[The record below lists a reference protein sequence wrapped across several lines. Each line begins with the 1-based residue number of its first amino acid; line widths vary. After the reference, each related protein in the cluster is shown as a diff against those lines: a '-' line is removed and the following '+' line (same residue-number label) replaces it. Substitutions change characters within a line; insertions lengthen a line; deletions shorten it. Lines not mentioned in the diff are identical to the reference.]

1 VPELRVDPLTGL
13 RVLVAPDRSDRPGGL
28 PEVAPPPPVDPSED
42 PFAAGRE
49 DLTPPTLLR
58 LDGPDG
64 RWRVRAFANLYPAVV
79 PDAPEPE
86 RDARP
91 DLFGVLPA
99 RGSHEVIVHAP
110 DPVVSLA
117 QVDAT
122 QAELAVQ
129 AWRARMRHHAEAG
142 AAYVHLHVNERP
154 EGGASQAH
162 AHAQLTALG
171 FVPAD
176 IARERERYGAYA
188 ARTMGQDLLQD
199 LLQEEVRRRRRLVAV
214 DDEAV
219 LLAPFASRVPFQLM
233 LVPRRPA
240 AAFQEEGQGGARL
253 LHDGLRRLAARF
265 GAPPPLTLW
274 VRTAPSGAERFGW
287 RIDILPRLVPL
298 AGLEL
303 GTGVFLNPVAPE
315 RAAAE
320 LREVLG

>member
-1 VPELRVDPLTGL
+1 MSQLRVDALSGL
-13 RVLVAPDRSDRPGGL
+13 RVLVAPERSGRPGGM
-28 PEVAPPPPVDPSED
+28 PEVAPPEAIDPEAD
-42 PFAAGRE
+42 PFAPGHE
-49 DLTPPTLLR
+49 DRTPPEVLR

-64 RWRVRAFANLYPAVV
+64 AWRVRAFPNLFPAVV

-91 DLFGVLPA
+91 ELFTVLRA
-99 RGSHEVIVHAP
+99 SGTHEVIVTTP

-117 QVDAT
+117 QVDAA
-122 QAELAVQ
+122 QVELAVE
-129 AWRARMRHHAEAG
+129 AWRRRMRHHAQAG
-142 AAYVHLHVNERP
+142 ASYVHLHVNERA
-154 EGGASQAH
+154 EGGASQPH
-162 AHAQLTALG
+162 AHAQLTALD

-176 IARERERYGAYA
+176 VARERERYGAYA

-219 LLAPFASRVPFQLM
+219 LLAPFASRMPYQLM
-233 LVPRRPA
+233 IVPRRPA
-240 AAFQEEGQGGARL
+240 MAFEADGQGGAAM
-253 LHDGLRRLAARF
+253 LHQALRRLAARF
-265 GAPPPLTLW
+265 GAPPPLTMW

-287 RIDILPRLVPL
+287 RIDLLPRLVPL

-303 GTGVFLNPVAPE
+303 GTGVHLNPVAPE

-320 LREVLG
+320 LKEAMA